1 MTNEEMKA
9 LKASLGLDKI
19 EKSLIKREETDA
31 LAVKKAQEEARQA
44 QEEARVTSLVD
55 KATGEQ
61 KTKLADAIK
70 MIGALQEQL
79 EKNDVASF
87 AKQVESMQADL
98 TAKSE
103 EIAQILAAR
112 EGKQGVAMGVS
123 KAIFDEQQEEKMDK
137 SVLLAAIMK
146 KTVEETAFGSET
158 IKTVNGSSS
167 IEVASESFETVFSN
181 RILRD
186 VGKLLVVGNLFTELP
201 MMSKTLTMQ
210 IEPTTA
216 GAATWV
222 AASSFGTNA
231 SSGGEITAALTEITF
246 TTFKL
251 AAKAYMTDE
260 TEEDAITA
268 LLPIIRRHLVESHAE
283 AIEAAFMG
291 DSTASVVNAGKPTGL
306 LRYAKIDSNTVLTTA
321 KADGTTKVKGSMIHK
336 LRRSLGIK
344 GLKLPELVLIVSMDA
359 YYDLI
364 EDEDFKSVD
373 LVGPEAA
380 LLLQGQVGRIYG
392 MPVVISSYFPAKA
405 VSKEFCTI
413 VYRGDFIVPRQ
424 RAVTVETDREAASQ
438 RDAYYVTQRLNL
450 QRYFPGNV
458 VTGTYAAT

>member
-1 MTNEEMKA
+1 
-9 LKASLGLDKI
+9 
-19 EKSLIKREETDA
+19 
-31 LAVKKAQEEARQA
+31 
-44 QEEARVTSLVD
+44 
-55 KATGEQ
+55 
-61 KTKLADAIK
+61 
-70 MIGALQEQL
+70 
-79 EKNDVASF
+79 
-87 AKQVESMQADL
+87 
-98 TAKSE
+98 
-103 EIAQILAAR
+103 
-112 EGKQGVAMGVS
+112 
-123 KAIFDEQQEEKMDK
+123 
-137 SVLLAAIMK
+137 
-146 KTVEETAFGSET
+146 
-158 IKTVNGSSS
+158 
-167 IEVASESFETVFSN
+167 
-181 RILRD
+181 
-186 VGKLLVVGNLFTELP
+186 
-201 MMSKTLTMQ
+201 
-210 IEPTTA
+210 
-216 GAATWV
+216 
-222 AASSFGTNA
+222 
-231 SSGGEITAALTEITF
+231 
-246 TTFKL
+246 
-251 AAKAYMTDE
+251 
-260 TEEDAITA
+260 

-424 RAVTVETDREAASQ
+424 RAVTIETDREAASQ